1 MYQEKFYHQYCDKY
15 GNTHRVAIHEWDY
28 EGPTTE
34 VECGYQ
40 QILVGREN
48 TNEIKMGGIYPTRAT
63 ATFRTQP
70 GFDLE
75 ELFTGDERSYRLV
88 WTTNSQP
95 KWIGNVVPDGFTRA
109 TWDAVHSS
117 DLVVKA
123 TDNLAT
129 LQGKPFTNSDG
140 GNYGNVDDPM
150 HSFLWVLVEGLKKTG
165 LELPIRTLV
174 DLKTLIDIPTEEIVE
189 PMVKGGDNYFGTVI
203 ILTPARVSEL
213 TEVIRPQRKIRITD
227 GPFIGLEFTVKIV
240 WPTAIGGDQYM
251 LTVVTEEFLPSGLAF
266 SEFEVFEDNTPDG
279 VVMARITAFNEYD
292 PSEVGFFKQGVNL
305 DFIQPGDTVKITSDA
320 PDNISPNTGL
330 YTVTG
335 VVHSV
340 PPDDPYVR
348 IQLDPPVPVT
358 ESRSVIL
365 EVISNAVEHPDPLY
379 HTYHD
384 VRTWVRDSII
394 KGKSY
399 YEASGGAMTTWEVMD
414 AIARQWG
421 VIICQNEGRW
431 EILRWNAF
439 RFASGQHSWFLYD
452 SEGAPTGRAPFGD
465 TVTLPCLPTETASRV
480 YGTVLQMDRVLSN
493 AIVNYRFKYNQEGDS
508 LANLIVNGNF
518 EGALNPDPRDWRRVR
533 ADDVSYSTIPAMEL
547 TSLFSGL
554 PPGFTSGLRIKNY
567 ANSRSISNL
576 TPASESV
583 VNAGD
588 DLVIY
593 WWERRDGAASVGSSA
608 VYSIAIYARLDDAY
622 ESSEYPP
629 TSPRYRQE
637 VHHLRLSKI
646 VTGRGAPN
654 SGEDT
659 FEGAW
664 QRVGAGLTN
673 DDPAE
678 FFRFQTTAPNPVT
691 LPASGWRKVTVVAR
705 KAPINGYLK
714 FEVFGLAK
722 DNWVYGNAIRKVPV
736 FKPGVSPYSG
746 RSSGGRRNV
755 RVGGAATQ
763 STIEAGFLAMMRPE
777 DNVALEVTGFFVG
790 RILDT
795 GSDAV
800 PQIDSFMY
808 PEPEVTLQRRYTDTI
823 PEIEV
828 LTGDDYGEFAAD
840 RVSGMWWSGVRTSM
854 WDTWDDRFGW
864 SRQGLITAKSIMEMY
879 WEPTRLL
886 EIELNIDGMHW
897 TKRIQFQELPGLT
910 FAVLRGG
917 ISAPDGGFKGTLTQV
932 FSSTDTPLPPG
943 GVDGGEH
950 ADPNWQPTGVQRC
963 RRDRSGLN
971 TGYMETEEVDTNTA
985 SPTYGQERWVLG
997 DMDTDSC
1004 PIGMP
1009 PDLYWGASGLPID
1022 VSILQTFPVQK
1033 DGNEYIVAFDNDDT
1047 GKYLVLL
1054 HRAALGTIQSIIYID
1069 VPYEAYDVPDSSWEY
1084 QADITL
1090 NGVVYKTIRQKYA
1103 TGVLDKMPLSFTIV

>member
-15 GNTHRVAIHEWDY
+15 GNTHRVAIHEWGY
-28 EGPTTE
+28 VGPTTE

-40 QILVGREN
+40 QILVEREN

-63 ATFRTQP
+63 ATFRSQP

-88 WTTNSQP
+88 WTTNSQL

-140 GNYGNVDDPM
+140 ENYGNVDDPM

-174 DLKTLIDIPTEEIVE
+174 DLKTLVDIPTEEIVE
-189 PMVKGGDNYFGTVI
+189 PMVKWGDSDFSTVN

-213 TEVIRPQRKIRITD
+213 IEVIRPQRKIRITA

-240 WPTAIGGDQYM
+240 WPLAIGWNLYM
-251 LTVVTEEFLPSGLAF
+251 LSVVTEEFLPSGLAF
-266 SEFEVFEDNTPDG
+266 SEFEVFDDETPSG
-279 VVMARITAFNEYD
+279 LVLARRGHFND
-292 PSEVGFFKQGVNL
+292 FAPSEIGIFKEGV
-305 DFIQPGDTVKITSDA
+305 DFSFLQVGDTVKVRADTAGGSVA
-320 PDNISPNTGL
+320 NAGT

-335 VVHSV
+335 FVNSV
-340 PPDDPYVR
+340 PPDAPYIR
-348 IQLDPPVPVT
+348 IQLDPQVPVQIH
-358 ESRSVIL
+358 ENVIV
-365 EVISNAVEHPDPLY
+365 EIISNDIDPPDPLY

-384 VRTWVRDSII
+384 VRTWIRDSNVE
-394 KGKSY
+394 GKSY
-399 YEASGGAMTTWEVMD
+399 YEARGGAMTTWEVMD

-431 EILRWNAF
+431 EILRWNVF
-439 RFASGQHSWFLYD
+439 RFATGQYSWFLYD
-452 SEGAPTGRAPFGD
+452 SEGTPTGRAPFGD

-480 YGTVLQMDRVLSN
+480 YGTVLKMDRVLSN
-493 AIVNYRFKYNQEGDS
+493 VIVNYHFKYKQEGDS

-518 EGALNPDPRDWRRVR
+518 AGALNPDPRDWRRVR
-533 ADDVSYSTIPAMEL
+533 VDDVPYSTVPAMEL

-567 ANSRSISNL
+567 ANTRSISNL
-576 TPASESV
+576 TPASESAV
-583 VNAGD
+583 SAGD
-588 DLVIY
+588 DLVIS
-593 WWERRDGAASVGSSA
+593 WWERRVGAASAGSSA

-622 ESSEYPP
+622 AASEYPP
-629 TSPRYRQE
+629 TSSRRRPE

-646 VTGRGAPN
+646 VSGRGAPN
-654 SGEDT
+654 AGEIT

-664 QRVGAGLTN
+664 QRVGTGLAN

-678 FFRFQTTAPNPVT
+678 YFRFQTTAPNLNT
-691 LPASGWRKVTVVAR
+691 LPASGWRKVTVEAGKV
-705 KAPINGYLK
+705 PINGFLK
-714 FEVFGLAK
+714 FEVIGLAK
-722 DNWVYGNAIRKVPV
+722 DNWVSGNAIRKVPV
-736 FKPGVSPYSG
+736 FKPGYTPGLPGG
-746 RSSGGRRNV
+746 RSGQNV
-755 RVGGAATQ
+755 IVPIPEIPA
-763 STIEAGFLAMMRPE
+763 STIREGFLAMMRPE

-795 GSDAV
+795 GSEAV

-840 RVSGMWWSGVRTSM
+840 RVSGMWWSGARTSM

-886 EIELNIDGMHW
+886 DIELNIDGMHW
-897 TKRIQFQELPGLT
+897 SKRIQFQELPGLV

-917 ISAPDGGFKGTLTQV
+917 ISGPDGRFRGTLTQV
-932 FSSTDTPLPPG
+932 FDSSDTPLPPG
-943 GVDGGEH
+943 GVDGGEYT
-950 ADPNWQPTGVQRC
+950 APNWQPTGVQRC
-963 RRDRSGLN
+963 QRDRSGVN
-971 TGYMETEEVDTNTA
+971 TGYLETEEVDTNTA
-985 SPTYGQERWVLG
+985 SPTYGQERWVVREL
-997 DMDTDSC
+997 DTDMC
-1004 PIGMP
+1004 PIGLP
-1009 PDLYWGASGLPID
+1009 PDLYWGASELPID
-1022 VSILQTFPVQK
+1022 VSRLQTFPVQK
-1033 DGNEYIVAFDNDDT
+1033 DGNEYIVSFDNDDT

-1054 HRAALGTIQSIIYID
+1054 HRASLGTIQSIKYVE

-1090 NGVVYKTIRQKYA
+1090 NGVVYKAIRQKYV
-1103 TGVLDKMPLSFTIV
+1103 TGDLNKMPLNFTIG